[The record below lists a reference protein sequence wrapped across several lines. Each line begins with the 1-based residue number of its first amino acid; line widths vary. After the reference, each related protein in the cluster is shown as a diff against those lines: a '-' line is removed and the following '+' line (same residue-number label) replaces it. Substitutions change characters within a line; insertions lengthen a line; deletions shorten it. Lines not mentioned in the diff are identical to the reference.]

1 MSETEIQLQI
11 TFGSIFEKLK
21 IFKQLLSSDQ
31 LAEYD
36 KLITEA
42 KEKHKKHFS
51 ELSKES
57 LELLENKFS

>member
-21 IFKQLLSSDQ
+21 VFKQLLSSEQ

-42 KEKHKKHFS
+42 KERHKTHFL

-57 LELLENKFS
+57 LELLEDKFS